1 MSRFKQ
7 LKQFSEDQSNMLFF
21 GLLLDKDGIL
31 WLSSTTLGVY
41 RVNFPK
47 KQFRLFDPRSFSNSQ
62 QGGNA
67 SSSGIRALFQ
77 AKNGDI
83 WVGTVGRIYIGWI
96 RMVSLNRSFLPI
108 ILSSEVSIISWRI
121 IKEIFG
127 FLRKEMGL

>member
-1 MSRFKQ
+1 
-7 LKQFSEDQSNMLFF
+7 MLFF

-67 SSSGIRALFQ
+67 SSSGIRALSKQ
-77 AKNGDI
+77 KMAIYG
-83 WVGTVGRIYIGWI
+83 WEPVGRIYIG
-96 RMVSLNRSFLPI
+96 
-108 ILSSEVSIISWRI
+108 
-121 IKEIFG
+121 G
-127 FLRKEMGL
+127 